1 MASQA
6 RLLNLIGHIDNSK
19 DTWRIKVRVARL
31 YEVPSWNNPKE
42 ICRIEMILLD
52 EKNDKIQASVKDK
65 LIRVYRP
72 LIHEGE
78 LYTISNFLVLENND
92 KLKTC
97 KNKWKINFHRNTS
110 VKDCPPIGIDKFGF
124 EMVSFQNI
132 FDQLPLPNVFI
143 DIIGCLK
150 GKSPVEIVRDEDGKT
165 TKKMTIKL
173 RDENSL
179 ILEVLLWGDYVDLLL
194 NYVDSHPE
202 KRVVV
207 IVQFA
212 KLKYF
217 NRIPYVSNSFYA
229 TKLLLNKNCEAT
241 TSFLERYGDT
251 DDDAYLLEEIAV
263 GRSLSIQEEFLSLTK
278 RVQIADIV
286 AIKEPCFCVVVGTI
300 KRVETQHDWF
310 YSSCKLCATE
320 VTMNDN
326 GTFYCFK
333 CKKTVK
339 FVSTRYKVVFKVEDD
354 SGSASLLM
362 FCREMIQLIQKT
374 AVDLRETLIKNGEDG
389 LFPIEFDDLL
399 EKQFLF
405 KLNISEYNL
414 SKNYKVYTVSRI
426 TDDPELLSAHFALLQ
441 TQELYNVSDAATAT
455 AGTSQT
461 ISFINENESVSV
473 IGDNREMNSSDACNI
488 TPSKRG
494 IEEVVP
500 GELYILGEEGQ
511 SSAIRPRI
519 VVKVEKDV

>member
-1 MASQA
+1 
-6 RLLNLIGHIDNSK
+6 
-19 DTWRIKVRVARL
+19 
-31 YEVPSWNNPKE
+31 
-42 ICRIEMILLD
+42 MILLD
-52 EKNDKIQASVKDK
+52 EKNDKIQTSVKDM

-110 VKDCPPIGIDKFGF
+110 VKDCPPIEIDKFGF

-150 GKSPVEIVRDEDGKT
+150 GKSPVKIVRDEDGKI

-207 IVQFA
+207 IVQFP

-217 NRIPYVSNSFYA
+217 YRVPYMSNSFYA
-229 TKLLLNKNCEAT
+229 TKLLLDKNCEVV
-241 TSFLERYGDT
+241 TSFVEGYGIT
-251 DDDAYLLEEIAV
+251 DDDAYLLEEIA
-263 GRSLSIQEEFLSLTK
+263 
-278 RVQIADIV
+278 A
-286 AIKEPCFCVVVGTI
+286 
-300 KRVETQHDWF
+300 ETQHDWF
-310 YSSCKLCATE
+310 YSSCKLCATK
-320 VTMNDN
+320 VTMKEN
-326 GTFYCFK
+326 GTFYYFK
-333 CKKTVK
+333 CKKTLK
-339 FVSTRYKVVFKVEDD
+339 FVST

-362 FCREMIQLIQKT
+362 FCREMIQLIQKS
-374 AVDLRETLIKNGEDG
+374 AAELRETLIKNGEEG
-389 LFPIEFDDLL
+389 RFPIEFDDLL
-399 EKQFLF
+399 EKQFMF

-441 TQELYNVSDAATAT
+441 TEELYNVSDANTAT
-455 AGTSQT
+455 TGTSQT
-461 ISFINENESVSV
+461 ISFINENESVCV
-473 IGDNREMNSSDACNI
+473 C
-488 TPSKRG
+488 
-494 IEEVVP
+494 VCVC
-500 GELYILGEEGQ
+500 
-511 SSAIRPRI
+511 
-519 VVKVEKDV
+519 VC

>member
-31 YEVPSWNNPKE
+31 YEVPSWNKPKE

-52 EKNDKIQASVKDK
+52 EKFTYPRG
-65 LIRVYRP
+65 L
-72 LIHEGE
+72 GM
-78 LYTISNFLVLENND
+78 
-92 KLKTC
+92 
-97 KNKWKINFHRNTS
+97 
-110 VKDCPPIGIDKFGF
+110 G
-124 EMVSFQNI
+124 
-132 FDQLPLPNVFI
+132 
-143 DIIGCLK
+143 
-150 GKSPVEIVRDEDGKT
+150 
-165 TKKMTIKL
+165 
-173 RDENSL
+173 
-179 ILEVLLWGDYVDLLL
+179 
-194 NYVDSHPE
+194 
-202 KRVVV
+202 
-207 IVQFA
+207 
-212 KLKYF
+212 
-217 NRIPYVSNSFYA
+217 
-229 TKLLLNKNCEAT
+229 
-241 TSFLERYGDT
+241 YGDT
-251 DDDAYLLEEIAV
+251 DDDAYLLEEIVV

-286 AIKEPCFCVVVGTI
+286 AIKEPCFCAVVGTI
-300 KRVETQHDWF
+300 KHVETQHDWF
-310 YSSCKLCATE
+310 YSSCKLCATK

-339 FVSTRYKVVFKVEDD
+339 FVSKRYKVVFKVEDD

-374 AVDLRETLIKNGEDG
+374 TVDLRETLIKNGEDG

-441 TQELYNVSDAATAT
+441 TQENVSDAATAT

-473 IGDNREMNSSDACNI
+473 IGDNSEMNSSDACNI

-500 GELYILGEEGQ
+500 GELYILGDEGQ